1 MKLGALSGVSAC
13 VWAASAF
20 IGTVAMV
27 PASLAQGD
35 GTATLEMSRTQQ
47 VGSMATSS
55 RIAPPSGPAP
65 TLEGNRP
72 AAGMFP
78 QPTGPVRGASGQASN
93 APQESGDLRNTLSRQ

>member
-1 MKLGALSGVSAC
+1 MKLGVL
-13 VWAASAF
+13 AASTLV
-20 IGTVAMV
+20 GVVALA
-27 PASLAQGD
+27 PASLAQGE

-47 VGSMATSS
+47 VGSTATSS
-55 RIAPPSGPAP
+55 RLSMPGPAP

-78 QPTGPVRGASGQASN
+78 QPTGPIRGASGEASN